1 MSRENVEIA
10 RKLIQ
15 RVSDA
20 RYGDAAAYLQPDAE
34 WHNTRAFPGPKTV
47 VGATAIQE
55 FWRDLFGAYGGD
67 RSESGMEIERV
78 AHASDVVAV
87 LVHGW
92 GQGRGSEIPIDT
104 RWAHTLRIRDS
115 KVQRIDTYGRFDDAL
130 GAAGLSE

>member
-1 MSRENVEIA
+1 MSQENVEIV

-15 RVSDA
+15 KISDA
-20 RYGDAAAYLQPDAE
+20 RYGDAAAYLHPDAE
-34 WHNTRAFPGPKTV
+34 WHNTRTFPGPTTV
-47 VGATAIQE
+47 LGASAIQE
-55 FWRDLFGAYGGD
+55 FWRDLFGAYGGE
-67 RSESGMEIERV
+67 RSDSGMEVESV

-92 GQGRGSEIPIDT
+92 GRGRGSQIPIDT

-130 GAAGLSE
+130 EAVGLSE